1 MLCALFIVDDQNEDI
16 DYEGSIEEDTRTMKI
31 DHSRLRKSTSEPPS
45 ECKVLIDK
53 LKKCNR
59 KQLLDELTK
68 ISTWTFGKCE
78 LGHWKE
84 VLAVFDNILE
94 EATDCDP
101 ENKWALACDSFTN
114 CVSNY

>member
-1 MLCALFIVDDQNEDI
+1 
-16 DYEGSIEEDTRTMKI
+16 MKI

-114 CVSNY
+114 CVSNKHLFIL